1 MTLIKLKIM
10 ANFTVKDLR
19 EALNNLDENKEFMIV
34 NSYSCNDKI
43 DIEYVKELKEN
54 GKEYYKINI

>member
-1 MTLIKLKIM
+1 M
-10 ANFTVKDLR
+10 AKFTVKDLQ
-19 EALNNLDENKEFMIV
+19 EALKNLDESKKFMIE
-34 NSYSCNDKI
+34 NAYKCKDKI